1 MLNQC
6 NIMVVMVIIGAAW
19 SCVLFI
25 FLFIY
30 FFFFRAETF
39 TRVNRSRIQILDF
52 NLVSQG
58 ELTL

>member
-19 SCVLFI
+19 SCVLLI
-25 FLFIY
+25 FLFLS
-30 FFFFRAETF
+30 FFFRAETF

-58 ELTL
+58 ELTLL